1 MSILLEALRKSEKN
15 QHPHE
20 VPTIHSDD
28 QSGPVSESLKIGPLA
43 LLLIVALFTSGWF
56 VWRQYQAPTGI
67 YQPPVTLAVDKSRVT
82 ADPVKKPQTESGG
95 NSQPKVVEPVT
106 DNTAAQKRTPVESY
120 TQPVASDSQLQAGDA
135 RTTSTNSQANSGAGG
150 NSAQP
155 TSTGT
160 GSENTAAAPVQ
171 RDPRQPAPISYW
183 ELPDAIRASVPEIKF
198 SVLVYARNPDDRF
211 VLINGQRLGEGDS
224 LQSGPVVKEIQREG
238 VIFSY
243 RLYQFLVER

>member
-15 QHPHE
+15 QHSHE
-20 VPTIHSDD
+20 VPTIHSED
-28 QSGPVSESLKIGPLA
+28 QSGPLSESLKIGPLA

-67 YQPPVTLAVDKSRVT
+67 YQPPVTLAVDKSPVA
-82 ADPVKKPQTESGG
+82 ADPVKKPQVDSGG
-95 NSQPKVVEPVT
+95 NSQPAVAAPVA
-106 DNTAAQKRTPVESY
+106 DNTATQKRTPVESY
-120 TQPVASDSQLQAGDA
+120 TQPGASASQMQTDA
-135 RTTSTNSQANSGAGG
+135 TRTTSTNSEAKSSVGG
-150 NSAQP
+150 NSNQP
-155 TSTGT
+155 ASTAT
-160 GSENTAAAPVQ
+160 MKNNAAAAPEQ

-198 SVLVYARNPDDRF
+198 SVLVYAKNPDDRF

-224 LQSGPVVKEIQREG
+224 LQSGPVVKEIQRDG